1 MMEHLEGRAIGPGA
15 GEGAGGPGAGEGA
28 GGPEAGRGGGGCE
41 AECPRPAGFCLAFP
55 SLALIPFQA
64 YLSPTFVI
72 ETSLHS
78 AQLSE
83 LMIAL
88 FSMLVP
94 GASAHQYSRYVALG
108 SLLMV

>member
-1 MMEHLEGRAIGPGA
+1 MKHLEGRATGPGA
-15 GEGAGGPGAGEGA
+15 GGGGGPGAGGGWGGPGA
-28 GGPEAGRGGGGCE
+28 GGGGVG
-41 AECPRPAGFCLAFP
+41 LAFP
-55 SLALIPFQA
+55 SLGLVPFQSYFA
-64 YLSPTFVI
+64 PTFVI

-88 FSMLVP
+88 FSVLVP

>member
-1 MMEHLEGRAIGPGA
+1 LV
-15 GEGAGGPGAGEGA
+15 
-28 GGPEAGRGGGGCE
+28 
-41 AECPRPAGFCLAFP
+41 
-55 SLALIPFQA
+55 PFQSYFA
-64 YLSPTFVI
+64 PTFVI

-88 FSMLVP
+88 FSVLVP